1 MPVYMTEIGASKIQR
16 YKISNA
22 ENILKL
28 AEALQGKAKTM
39 PLQNGGTRYLCSDG
53 IIYDIIPPKEKTVYT
68 ATVQPLPKMKDVI
81 SLSRKGKVLS
91 KWPQKMFDELRSLG
105 AKPINTRTHI
115 GILVPKENVN
125 IAIQKLQEFGVQV

>member
-1 MPVYMTEIGASKIQR
+1 MAIYMSEVGASKIQR
-16 YKISNA
+16 LKVSNA
-22 ENILKL
+22 TDILKV
-28 AEALQGKAKTM
+28 AEALQGKATKM
-39 PLQNGGTRYLCSDG
+39 PLQNGGIRYLCSDG
-53 IIYDIIPPKEKTVYT
+53 VIYDFIPSKEKTVYS